1 MNNSAKDKKSDSAK
15 NLTTKGGQR
24 HSKLITFQATFL
36 KNKEEKIRMTK
47 ASEATIFD
55 KLPLIRSLFDLKLN
69 GMLKDAKNQLC
80 YDPEHAKIDKPA
92 LPKVPGKIV
101 YMYDLIESKF
111 QHRRPGYDRI
121 AKWNISTLWTLMD
134 CLVRFLDGKPLP
146 PDSKMGRAEKH
157 WAIELE
163 SIEFLATYLGN
174 TEMGDKAVRS
184 ALISYMQRV
193 PTLEPAHSESRLD
206 KEMGT
211 SKQAKALKVDE
222 RKKPEIVDLT
232 EDNIPDQVKLKEKT
246 QSTPSSQKLN
256 KDQLTSI
263 LKKLEKESQP
273 LPMARNSKEK
283 IQPGSSLQKQ
293 KKVSHPT
300 PTLQEL
306 QEETQPK
313 STMEKSKEANNSTPA
328 QQKSKK
334 PTQSD
339 TNLHKP
345 NKPAIPTAQKSKKAP
360 QPSPTKQ
367 KAKKPNKSATNHQ
380 NLPPMPT
387 DAYIRLNETYP
398 RVLHVKI
405 ASVMKGSGLID
416 RLLEDL
422 YSGAFATGDM
432 SKVVG
437 KNRRGKPTLLW
448 DEVLKCFSV
457 PGNMVEKML
466 SWGEDDRWAPM
477 VMFVERCQLDRALW
491 QKWNEQDLVLAKYF
505 DTFVKASVCASEV

>member
-1 MNNSAKDKKSDSAK
+1 
-15 NLTTKGGQR
+15 
-24 HSKLITFQATFL
+24 
-36 KNKEEKIRMTK
+36 MTK
-47 ASEATIFD
+47 TSEATVFD

-69 GMLKDAKNQLC
+69 GMLKDSKDQLC
-80 YDPEHAKIDKPA
+80 YDPEHAKTDKPA

-111 QHRRPGYDRI
+111 QHCRPGYDRI
-121 AKWNISTLWTLMD
+121 AKWNISTLWTLVD

-163 SIEFLATYLGN
+163 SIELLAIYLGN
-174 TEMGDKAVRS
+174 TEIKDKGVRS
-184 ALISYMQRV
+184 ALISYMRRI
-193 PTLEPAHSESRLD
+193 PALEPARSESRLD
-206 KEMGT
+206 QKMGT
-211 SKQAKALKVDE
+211 LKRANAAKVEE
-222 RKKPEIVDLT
+222 RKKFEIVDLT
-232 EDNIPDQVKLKEKT
+232 DDKIPDQVKLKKKT
-246 QSTPSSQKLN
+246 QWTPSSQKLN

-273 LPMARNSKEK
+273 LPAARNAKEK
-283 IQPGSSLQKQ
+283 TQVGSPLQKP
-293 KKVSHPT
+293 KKASHPT
-300 PTLQEL
+300 PTLQKL

-313 STMEKSKEANNSTPA
+313 STMQKSKEANKSTPA

-345 NKPAIPTAQKSKKAP
+345 NKPTPPIPTVQKSKKAS

-367 KAKKPNKSATNHQ
+367 KSKKPNQSATTRQ
-380 NLPPMPT
+380 NLSPMPT

-405 ASVMKGSGLID
+405 ASVMKGSGLIG

-422 YSGAFATGDM
+422 YLGAFAAGDM

-448 DEVLKCFSV
+448 DEVMKCFSV

-491 QKWNEQDLVLAKYF
+491 QKWNKQDLVLAKYF
-505 DTFVKASVCASEV
+505 DTFVKASVCASEN